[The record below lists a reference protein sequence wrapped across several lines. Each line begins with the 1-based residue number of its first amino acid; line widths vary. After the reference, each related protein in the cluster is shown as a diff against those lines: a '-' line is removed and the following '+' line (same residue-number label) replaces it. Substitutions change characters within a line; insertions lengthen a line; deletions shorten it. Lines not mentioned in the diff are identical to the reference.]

1 MIKRKSEMDQDK
13 TYHVPVLLNEVIQ
26 YLLTNK
32 NGIYVDCTFGGG
44 GHSRALLKELDQNAK
59 LIAFDQ
65 DEDAKKNIPAD
76 ERILFVPQNF
86 RYIKRFLKLNNIEKV
101 DGILADL
108 GVSSHQFDE
117 PTRGFSTRFTGKL
130 DMRMDQRQELTA
142 SDLINRYTEEQLHKL
157 FEQYGEVTNSKTLAR
172 TITEGRRTIHIETI
186 EAFKNLI
193 NPIVKGNPNKYY
205 AQVFQALRM
214 EVNDEMG
221 ALKELLEQSPDIL
234 KTGGRIGIITF
245 HSIED
250 RLVKTFFRDNTF
262 QLEDNNPFIS
272 VEKPVL
278 LKAVNKKPITP
289 SNEELKRN
297 PRSRSAKLRVAER
310 I

>member
-117 PTRGFSTRFTGKL
+117 PSRGFSTRFTGKL

-297 PRSRSAKLRVAER
+297 PRSRSAKLRVAVR